1 MIALLLRKTET
12 LKMTQK
18 KQQKFLVTA
27 MSTLQRSLLENDPP
41 QSAIVIPNVK
51 MSYLKKIIES
61 KKNHPS
67 VATITENV
75 LPDSL
80 SFDLL
85 PTSKE
90 DINKIIK
97 SLNASK
103 VTGPDGV
110 TLKLIQL
117 SANFVD
123 KYLTSFIN
131 HDILRSCFS
140 LGAKTYLI
148 RAIHKKKD
156 RQNKGNYHP
165 LSILNGFST
174 RSL

>member
-1 MIALLLRKTET
+1 
-12 LKMTQK
+12 
-18 KQQKFLVTA
+18 
-27 MSTLQRSLLENDPP
+27 
-41 QSAIVIPNVK
+41 

-85 PTSKE
+85 PASKE

-110 TLKLIQL
+110 TLKLIKL

-174 RSL
+174 RSLWEVHKWEYAPCKTNFSIKLCFNLQKILKCKPCTSKSNRKLEKEPRL

>member
-1 MIALLLRKTET
+1 
-12 LKMTQK
+12 
-18 KQQKFLVTA
+18 
-27 MSTLQRSLLENDPP
+27 
-41 QSAIVIPNVK
+41 

-85 PTSKE
+85 PASKE

-110 TLKLIQL
+110 TLKLIKL

-174 RSL
+174 RSLWEVHKWEYAPYKTNFSLKLCFNLQKILKCKPCTSKSNRKLEKEPRL

>member
-1 MIALLLRKTET
+1 
-12 LKMTQK
+12 
-18 KQQKFLVTA
+18 
-27 MSTLQRSLLENDPP
+27 
-41 QSAIVIPNVK
+41 

-174 RSL
+174 RSLWEVHKWEYAPYKTNFSLKLCFNLQKILKCKPCTSKSNRKLEKEPQL

>member
-1 MIALLLRKTET
+1 
-12 LKMTQK
+12 
-18 KQQKFLVTA
+18 
-27 MSTLQRSLLENDPP
+27 
-41 QSAIVIPNVK
+41 